1 MTQPFPVVCE
11 KSYIIEIKYME
22 KELQNLWAEDEKN

>member
-11 KSYIIEIKYME
+11 KSYIIKIKYME